1 MVSQRPVSVVA
12 WSARDHARAFTL
24 VALVLAAA
32 GVGLRVVGVPQ
43 VDLHTPLHHLGIMDP
58 GCGGTRAMYLL
69 FSGDVAGAALYNPVV
84 FPLVL
89 GVLVMLVRA
98 ASGWTTHRWLT
109 VRLPGRARRVVA
121 VTALVLLL
129 ALWVRQQAMAELL
142 MQPWRP

>member
-1 MVSQRPVSVVA
+1 M
-12 WSARDHARAFTL
+12 
-24 VALVLAAA
+24 
-32 GVGLRVVGVPQ
+32 
-43 VDLHTPLHHLGIMDP
+43 DLHSPLHHLGIMDP
-58 GCGGTRAMYLL
+58 RCGGTRAMYLL
-69 FSGDVAGAALYNPVV
+69 FSGDFAGAALYNPVV

-98 ASGWTTHRWLT
+98 AIGWTTRRWLT